1 MIKNKRILDIFA
13 STAIFIFGVLI
24 NRSVSTNS
32 TILGEILK
40 NYSENFTLIS
50 DNPLSHR
57 ILLPFLSFILNIDI
71 QILNILLTFLF
82 IYLIQSY
89 LTEKLPYYYSFLI
102 STAISTTMIFQ
113 FSITYGGYPDILAN
127 ILLLQSYKNKENKNI
142 FSIYFILL
150 LFTHESALFLLPFF
164 IYIFYKDRINPKD
177 YVPVLFTVLIYIL
190 FYFAVNSNQYD
201 ISFYFLP
208 LLTDPFFWFRD
219 SYGVLIIGIFSS
231 VKFLLFYVLYA
242 LYKIKPFQFE
252 WILYILLITCQL
264 FIAGD
269 LTRFYIVLFLP
280 IVELSRHLFD
290 YKLNLKHLNYLLVM
304 IIFLNIAT
312 PKYYVFAP
320 GEVVKVNDSKIHF
333 LDLYRIQN

>member
-1 MIKNKRILDIFA
+1 M
-13 STAIFIFGVLI
+13 
-24 NRSVSTNS
+24 
-32 TILGEILK
+32 
-40 NYSENFTLIS
+40 
-50 DNPLSHR
+50 
-57 ILLPFLSFILNIDI
+57 
-71 QILNILLTFLF
+71 
-82 IYLIQSY
+82 
-89 LTEKLPYYYSFLI
+89 
-102 STAISTTMIFQ
+102 
-113 FSITYGGYPDILAN
+113 
-127 ILLLQSYKNKENKNI
+127 
-142 FSIYFILL
+142 
-150 LFTHESALFLLPFF
+150 
-164 IYIFYKDRINPKD
+164 
-177 YVPVLFTVLIYIL
+177 FTVLIYIL

-208 LLTDPFFWFRD
+208 LLSDPFFWFRD

-231 VKFLLFYVLYA
+231 IKFLLFYVLYA

-280 IVELSRHLFD
+280 IVSLSRHLFN

>member
-13 STAIFIFGVLI
+13 STAIFIFGIFI

-32 TILGEILK
+32 TILGKILE

-208 LLTDPFFWFRD
+208 LLSDPFFWFRD

-231 VKFLLFYVLYA
+231 IKFLLFYVLYA
-242 LYKIKPFQFE
+242 LYKIKPSS
-252 WILYILLITCQL
+252 
-264 FIAGD
+264 
-269 LTRFYIVLFLP
+269 
-280 IVELSRHLFD
+280 LSGS
-290 YKLNLKHLNYLLVM
+290 YTSY
-304 IIFLNIAT
+304 
-312 PKYYVFAP
+312 
-320 GEVVKVNDSKIHF
+320 
-333 LDLYRIQN
+333 